1 MTNGEVHRL
10 TLLRHAK
17 AGARDIPDQERQLA
31 PEGRRQC
38 PRVADHLRHAGRLPQ
53 LVLCSSSAR
62 TRETWDLVAEA
73 LPEASPEVRYLES
86 LYLGE
91 VADVLTAVAGASS
104 AVVDILVVGHEPTM
118 SETALWLAGEAS
130 DAGSLALVQ
139 VGVPTASLLLLST
152 DDPWQHLTRS
162 GATLSDVLTSRR

>member
-1 MTNGEVHRL
+1 MTGGEARRL

-17 AGARDIPDQERQLA
+17 AGARDIPDHERQLA

-38 PRVADHLRHAGRLPQ
+38 PRVADHLRAAGRLPQ

-73 LPEASPEVRYLES
+73 LPEAAPEVRYLDS

-91 VADVLTAVAGASS
+91 VADVLAAVAGASS
-104 AVVDILVVGHEPTM
+104 DVVDVLVVGHEPTM
-118 SETALWLAGEAS
+118 SETALWLAGQGS
-130 DAGSLALVQ
+130 DSGAFALVR
-139 VGVPTASLLLLST
+139 VGVPTASLTLLST
-152 DDPWQHLTRS
+152 DEPWQQLGRS
-162 GATLSDVLTSRR
+162 GARLSAVLTSPR